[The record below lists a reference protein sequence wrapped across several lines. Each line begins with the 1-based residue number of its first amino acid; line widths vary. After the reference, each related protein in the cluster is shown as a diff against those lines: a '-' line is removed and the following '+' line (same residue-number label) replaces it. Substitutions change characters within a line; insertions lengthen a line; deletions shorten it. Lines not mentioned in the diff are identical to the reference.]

1 MFGFSEKE
9 KIKKEIE
16 KKAGNYKFGYD
27 MPKGMKDKIK
37 KSADEMNKY
46 YGKDIIHIDDDD

>member
-16 KKAGNYKFGYD
+16 EKAGNYKFGYD
-27 MPKGMKDKIK
+27 MPKGLKDKVK
-37 KSADEMNKY
+37 KSAEEMNKY
-46 YGKDIIHIDDDD
+46 YGKDIINIDDD

>member
-1 MFGFSEKE
+1 MFGNKNN

-16 KKAGNYKFGYD
+16 KKAGTYEFGYNL
-27 MPKGMKDKIK
+27 PKGMKDKIK

-46 YGKDIIHIDDDD
+46 VGKDIIHIEDD

>member
-1 MFGFSEKE
+1 MLRMLSSNEKK

-27 MPKGMKDKIK
+27 IPGNEKESK
-37 KSADEMNKY
+37 KSSKKNE
-46 YGKDIIHIDDDD
+46 